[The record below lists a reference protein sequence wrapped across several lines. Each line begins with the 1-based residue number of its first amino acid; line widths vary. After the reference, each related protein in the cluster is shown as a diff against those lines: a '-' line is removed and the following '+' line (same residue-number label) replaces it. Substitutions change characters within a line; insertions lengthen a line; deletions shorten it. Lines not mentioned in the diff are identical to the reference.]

1 MKIFYRIL
9 KIIAIIIVVLVT
21 TLFIASFVMQDTVA
35 GIILRSLNKNLSTK
49 YEFASVKLSFLKKF
63 PNASVE
69 LRNVLVHP
77 SNRFDRNCFKDINTD
92 TLLFARQVSVEFS
105 IADVAR
111 GIYDIDR
118 IGIKDGRLNLLT
130 DTAGKINYEIY
141 VESTAGGQ
149 GGNFLLNL
157 DRINLSGMSAV
168 YDDRYIDLLLRGYV
182 ENGRMRSRITSD
194 KIDFKADGGLR
205 IDYFRLMNYT
215 ISRSIP
221 SEVDLDLVRDSGGFL
236 FNESTLRLDKY
247 LISMRGSISKENVMD
262 LALAA
267 KGIDLSY
274 IRSFLPDSLR
284 AKVEDYD
291 PSGILNAGGTIKG
304 LSSSSSDP
312 AVRIDFDLGKGNVV
326 YRKSPVRIRDLSV
339 KGSFS
344 SGSRKN
350 SSEGI
355 LEIDDFSG
363 TLGSSQYK
371 GYVRLSGFDPLLSKV
386 RIKGTVRPDE
396 ISEFFGISTVS
407 SASGSID
414 MDLHLEGIMPDREK
428 YSFADF
434 LSLNPVA
441 DLQFNAFSIG
451 LNNDRTRFEDVT
463 GNIRMS
469 DTLIA
474 EDLDF
479 RIRDNKINVDGSFM
493 NFHGWISGRP
503 VILKGQAD
511 LTCGKL
517 EPEKLFA
524 PEDQPSDGPAG
535 KQALRFPA
543 DISVGMNL
551 KIDHFIYKT
560 FEARNI
566 SGNLTYNPGVLN
578 FNTLNL
584 TALDGAVSGN
594 GLLAQNRDKS
604 FVARG
609 SFGLEDI
616 NIRKAFESFRNFG
629 QDFIRAENLAGK
641 LSGSVSVLIPADSLF
656 KPDVKSVTA
665 EGKFVIANGS
675 LIDFGPVKELSSFI
689 SLSELENIKFEKLE
703 NDFFIRT
710 NYFYLPQMDVR
721 SSAADLAINGKHSFE
736 NEYEYHVRIRLSE
749 ALSKKIRKPKP
760 NTTEFGAVE
769 DDGLGRTSLLLKI
782 ESRGNDTKVSYDVKA
797 AGTKVREEIRSERQ
811 NLKSILNQE
820 FGWYRND
827 TTVAKPAETKPK
839 RFRIIWE
846 ETDTVKIDQIP
857 Q

>member
-1 MKIFYRIL
+1 MKIFYRTL
-9 KIIAIIIVVLVT
+9 KVLAIITVVLVT
-21 TLFIASFVMQDTVA
+21 TLFLASFVMQDTVA

-63 PNASVE
+63 PNASLE

-77 SNRFDRNCFKDINTD
+77 SNGFDRKCFESVSTD

-118 IGIKDGRLNLLT
+118 IGIKDGRINLLT
-130 DTAGKINYEIY
+130 DTAGGINYDIY
-141 VESTAGGQ
+141 VESTEGDTGN
-149 GGNFLLNL
+149 NFLLNL
-157 DRINLSGMSAV
+157 ERINLTGMKAV
-168 YDDRYIDLLLRGYV
+168 YDDRSIDLLLRGYV
-182 ENGRMRSRITSD
+182 ANGRMKSRITSSR
-194 KIDFKADGGLR
+194 IDFRAEGGLR
-205 IDYFRLMNYT
+205 IDFFRLLNYS

-247 LISMRGSISKENVMD
+247 LISMRGSISAENVMD
-262 LALAA
+262 LTLAG

-274 IRSFLPDSLR
+274 IRTFLPDSLR

-291 PSGILNAGGTIKG
+291 PSGILNASGTIKG

-312 AVRIDFDLGKGNVV
+312 SVRIDFEVGKGNIV
-326 YRKSPVRIRDLSV
+326 YRKSPVRIRDLSIN
-339 KGSFS
+339 GSFLS
-344 SGSRKN
+344 SSRKN
-350 SSEGI
+350 SEEGI
-355 LEIDDFSG
+355 LEINDFSG
-363 TLGSSQYK
+363 ILGSSQYR
-371 GYVRLSGFDPLLSKV
+371 GSLRLSGFDPLSAKM
-386 RIKGTVRPDE
+386 RIRGRVIPDE
-396 ISEFFGISTVS
+396 IRGFFGIRAVS
-407 SASGSID
+407 SASGSIE
-414 MDLHLEGIMPDREK
+414 MDCLIDGILPDREK

-441 DLQFNAFSIG
+441 DLKFNTFSIG

-463 GNIRMS
+463 GRIRIS
-469 DTLIA
+469 DTLVA
-474 EDLDF
+474 DNLDF
-479 RIRDNKINVDGSFM
+479 KIRENKINVDGTFM
-493 NFHGWISGRP
+493 NFHGWISGKP
-503 VILKGQAD
+503 VILTGKVD
-511 LTCGKL
+511 LSCGKF
-517 EPEKLFA
+517 EPEKLFV
-524 PEDQPSDGPAG
+524 PGDQSAAGSAG

-543 DISVGMNL
+543 FVSADINL
-551 KIDHFIYKT
+551 KINHFIYKT

-566 SGNLTYNPGVLN
+566 SGNLRYRPGVLN

-616 NIRKAFESFRNFG
+616 NIREGFVAFRNFG
-629 QDFIRAENLAGK
+629 QDFIKAENLAGQ
-641 LSGSVSVLIPADSLF
+641 LSGSVSVLIPADSMF
-656 KPDVKSVTA
+656 KPDIRSVTA
-665 EGKFVIANGS
+665 EGKFIIANGG

-689 SLSELENIKFEKLE
+689 SLSELENIRFEKLE
-703 NDFFIRT
+703 NDFFIRS
-710 NYFYLPQMDVR
+710 NYLYLPQMDVR
-721 SSAADLAINGKHSFE
+721 SSAADLAINGKHSFD
-736 NEYEYHVRIRLSE
+736 NEYEYHVKIRLSE
-749 ALSKKIRKPKP
+749 ALSRKIRKPKP

-782 ESRGNDTKVSYDVKA
+782 ESRGDDTKVSYDVKA
-797 AGTKVREEIRSERQ
+797 AGTKVREEIKSERQ

-827 TTVAKPAETKPK
+827 TTITKPEEPRPK
-839 RFRIIWE
+839 RFRITWE